1 LFFDL
6 IPGPVKNFF
15 DSIFNPPTSFLQMG
29 VDYLSNVALIAGKGI
44 SLNNYFGFFS
54 YLPGSMQAVINSLI
68 AAIIFLA
75 VLQLIKAIV
84 RMYFTVKA
92 ALFNW
97 V

>member
-6 IPGPVKNFF
+6 IPVEVKNFF

-29 VDYLSNVALIAGKGI
+29 VDYFQSVTLLAGKGI

-54 YLPGSMQAVINSLI
+54 YLPGSMQAVVNSLV

-75 VLQLIKAIV
+75 VIQLVKAIV
-84 RMYFTVKA
+84 RMYFTVKEA
-92 ALFNW
+92 IFNW
-97 V
+97 M